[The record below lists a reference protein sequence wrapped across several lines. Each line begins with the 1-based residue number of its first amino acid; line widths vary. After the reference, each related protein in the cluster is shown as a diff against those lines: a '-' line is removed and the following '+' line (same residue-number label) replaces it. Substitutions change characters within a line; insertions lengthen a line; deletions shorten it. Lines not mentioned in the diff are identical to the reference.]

1 MFTCSQGADL
11 MFGNPLF
18 GAVKLTK
25 NIEPDKCFYS
35 GLNIGFDARRSF
47 VLSDGSG
54 FGQNEIIFGAD
65 MSQSLHIDNKKKG
78 ILILA
83 KGLTDALDD
92 TTFNIEKEYS
102 INFTE

>member
-18 GAVKLTK
+18 EAVKLTK

-78 ILILA
+78 
-83 KGLTDALDD
+83 LTDALDD

>member
-35 GLNIGFDARRSF
+35 GLNIGPDARRSF

-83 KGLTDALDD
+83 KGPTDALDD

>member
-35 GLNIGFDARRSF
+35 GFDARRGF

-83 KGLTDALDD
+83 KGLIDPLDD

-102 INFTE
+102 INLTE

>member
-1 MFTCSQGADL
+1 
-11 MFGNPLF
+11 
-18 GAVKLTK
+18 
-25 NIEPDKCFYS
+25 
-35 GLNIGFDARRSF
+35 
-47 VLSDGSG
+47 
-54 FGQNEIIFGAD
+54 